1 MTPKQMLAKWIRLL
15 QLDEWEIE
23 LRLEPGKTL
32 PEGTTDVA
40 DAAGQSDASPRDRFA
55 TIRVC
60 KGEPDRIEG
69 IIAHELIHVAAS
81 DLMKLALNTAELLGN
96 ETCTV
101 LRGIMQDT
109 EEKLVVKLETAFVR
123 AGVLPSAR

>member
-1 MTPKQMLAKWIRLL
+1 MS
-15 QLDEWEIE
+15 
-23 LRLEPGKTL
+23 
-32 PEGTTDVA
+32 PEN
-40 DAAGQSDASPRDRFA
+40 SRPRCDGFA

-60 KGEPDRIEG
+60 KDREEVER

-81 DLMKLALNTAELLGN
+81 DLMKLALNTSELLGN

-109 EEKLVVKLETAFVR
+109 EEKLVVKLETAFIR
-123 AGVLPSAR
+123 AGVLPSGI